1 MNWSQNDEFVTF
13 YRNKG
18 DFHKNPPDI
27 PALHKAVDYHNCRI
41 YYHPQIVVDAVCGI
55 LPEIGHG
62 LFRGFISSGILATD

>member
-41 YYHPQIVVDAVCGI
+41 YYHPQIVVDAVYY
-55 LPEIGHG
+55 PK
-62 LFRGFISSGILATD
+62 LATVCLEDL